1 MEDSPLV
8 KAALQ
13 VKPLRTT
20 ATPLGFN
27 CVYLYSMINVLNIM
41 FALSKFTRVHELSLQ
56 RYHEFTHI
64 VDSFTHM
71 S

>member
-20 ATPLGFN
+20 ATPLNG
-27 CVYLYSMINVLNIM
+27 
-41 FALSKFTRVHELSLQ
+41 AELWLLLF
-56 RYHEFTHI
+56 H
-64 VDSFTHM
+64 
-71 S
+71 